1 MSESESKTERK
12 YRYVIFHGED
22 VRSKRFQKKIN
33 RKPTLIKVI
42 LANSI
47 IMLGSI
53 FIVWLLA
60 NFFG

>member
-22 VRSKRFQKKIN
+22 VRTKRFQKKIN
-33 RKPTLIKVI
+33 RKPTLTYVI

-47 IMLGSI
+47 IILGSF

-60 NFFG
+60 NFYG

>member
-1 MSESESKTERK
+1 MSESESKTEKK

-22 VRSKRFQKKIN
+22 VRTKRFQKKIN
-33 RKPTLIKVI
+33 RKPTLTYAI
-42 LANSI
+42 LTNI
-47 IMLGSI
+47 IIILGSI